1 VTISTTR
8 QPLFVVDTPMG
19 SAPKVICYLDTY
31 KLHLP
36 IDRKQPGLLQA
47 AKDALSSPDAIV
59 AGTTTPDHL
68 AFVNQNFTS
77 PVSNHPLVVFVD
89 PKGNPM
95 AAVASMGFRRD
106 FKDLERH
113 TVLWIPPKC

>member
-1 VTISTTR
+1 VSIIATR

-19 SAPKVICYLDTY
+19 SAPKVVCYRDTY
-31 KLHLP
+31 EFHLP
-36 IDRKQPGLLQA
+36 LERNQPGLLQA
-47 AKDALSSPDAIV
+47 AKDTLSFPATV
-59 AGTTTPDHL
+59 LAGTTTPDQL

-77 PVSNHPLVVFVD
+77 PNSNSPFVVIVD

-106 FKDLERH
+106 FKTLERH
-113 TVLWIPPKC
+113 TVLWVPLT